1 MLSLLD
7 RVPPKIRTLIA
18 MIFFVGGF
26 AVLAVVTRSVAGS
39 VAETLPEGSS
49 GREDLER
56 LARVALWL
64 PVVVVPAVL
73 ILQVSVVSSLVR
85 VLKVCASVIK
95 SAAGGDLGPRMPVVG
110 KDELGQMATAYNA
123 MMDRVQTTV
132 DGIRLAVAELNAS
145 SDSLGQVSTTMT
157 RAAEATA
164 GELETVV
171 HSARRT
177 SDEVGSIADG
187 TQQMRVAIEEIST
200 NTSDVSRMTDEAV
213 AGVAVATGNVS
224 RLRDS
229 SQEINDVLR
238 SINAIAAQTNLLAL
252 NATIEAA
259 RAGEAGRGFAIVA
272 GEVKELAQAT
282 AQATEEIARRI
293 EGIQHD
299 TGEAVEAVSGF
310 SAIIGAIAQHQITIA
325 AAIEEQ
331 TATTGTMVQG
341 AGLVSTGTE
350 QISQAISAVST
361 AANEVRGA
369 AEETHRA
376 VGELTGTA
384 ARLRNLAEVF
394 HS

>member
-1 MLSLLD
+1 MIPLLD
-7 RVPPKIRTLIA
+7 RVSPKIRTLIA
-18 MIFFVGGF
+18 LICFMGGF
-26 AVLAVVTRSVAGS
+26 IGLGVFTHSVAGS
-39 VAETLPEGSS
+39 VAETLPAGST
-49 GREDLER
+49 GRADLES
-56 LARVALWL
+56 LATLALW
-64 PVVVVPAVL
+64 VPIVL
-73 ILQVSVVSSLVR
+73 APLGFVLQGSVVFSLVR
-85 VLKVCASVIK
+85 LLKICAATIQG
-95 SAAGGDLGPRMPVVG
+95 AAGGNLSPRMPVVG

-123 MMDRVQTTV
+123 MMDDFQGTV
-132 DGIRLAVAELNAS
+132 DGIRQAVAELNS
-145 SDSLGQVSTTMT
+145 STGSLRQVSTTMT
-157 RAAEATA
+157 QAADAAA
-164 GELETVV
+164 GELETVA

-177 SDEVGSIADG
+177 SEEVGAIADG
-187 TQQMRVAIEEIST
+187 THQMRSAIEEIST
-200 NTSDVSRMTDEAV
+200 NTTDVSRMTEEAV
-213 AGVAVATGNVS
+213 TGVSVATGNVS

-229 SQEINDVLR
+229 SQEINEVLR
-238 SINAIAAQTNLLAL
+238 SINAIASQTNLLAL

-310 SAIIGAIAQHQITIA
+310 ATIIGAIAQHQVTIA

-341 AGLVSTGTE
+341 AGTVSTGTE
-350 QISQAISAVST
+350 QISMAISAVST

-369 AEETHRA
+369 AEDTHRA

-384 ARLRNLAEVF
+384 ARLQSLASVF

>member
-1 MLSLLD
+1 M
-7 RVPPKIRTLIA
+7 
-18 MIFFVGGF
+18 
-26 AVLAVVTRSVAGS
+26 
-39 VAETLPEGSS
+39 
-49 GREDLER
+49 
-56 LARVALWL
+56 
-64 PVVVVPAVL
+64 
-73 ILQVSVVSSLVR
+73 
-85 VLKVCASVIK
+85 
-95 SAAGGDLGPRMPVVG
+95 
-110 KDELGQMATAYNA
+110 
-123 MMDRVQTTV
+123 
-132 DGIRLAVAELNAS
+132 
-145 SDSLGQVSTTMT
+145 
-157 RAAEATA
+157 
-164 GELETVV
+164 
-171 HSARRT
+171 
-177 SDEVGSIADG
+177 
-187 TQQMRVAIEEIST
+187 
-200 NTSDVSRMTDEAV
+200 
-213 AGVAVATGNVS
+213 
-224 RLRDS
+224 
-229 SQEINDVLR
+229 LR

-310 SAIIGAIAQHQITIA
+310 STIIGAIAQHQITIA

-341 AGLVSTGTE
+341 ASLVSTGTE

-369 AEETHRA
+369 AEDTHRA

-384 ARLRNLAEVF
+384 ARLQSLASVF